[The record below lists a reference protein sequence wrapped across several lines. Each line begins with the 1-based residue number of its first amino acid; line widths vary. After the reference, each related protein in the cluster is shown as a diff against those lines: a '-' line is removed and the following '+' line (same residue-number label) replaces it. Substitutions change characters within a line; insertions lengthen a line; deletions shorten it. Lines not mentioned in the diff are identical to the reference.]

1 MAEAGFT
8 IGSEFFPMP
17 AGFRLADPVLVGEVT
32 GLSWDE
38 FATMLDTGDPRSITG
53 MIAVAVWQK
62 HPEWKRDKVARFVE
76 NIELDSI
83 EATGGDDADPPP
95 VSGPTGSDGSP
106 ALLTGSSAIPA
117 ASDDSDPASFGVPV

>member
-1 MAEAGFT
+1 MSEAGFT
-8 IGSEFFPMP
+8 IGSEFYPMP

-76 NIELDSI
+76 NIELDAI

-95 VSGPTGSDGSP
+95 VEAPTSDGSP
-106 ALLTGSSAIPA
+106 EPSTPSLVLSA
-117 ASDDSDPASFGVPV
+117 ASDDSDPSSFGVPV